1 MEILRS
7 LFSDDTKHKT
17 EASTWRILTPK
28 YFIFS
33 FAQCLIF
40 IMSGECVGLIPVS
53 QCCVG
58 LYASRLIALPGQTE
72 SHLQDEDVS
81 TKEPGE

>member
-1 MEILRS
+1 
-7 LFSDDTKHKT
+7 
-17 EASTWRILTPK
+17 
-28 YFIFS
+28 
-33 FAQCLIF
+33 
-40 IMSGECVGLIPVS
+40 MSGECVGLIPVS